1 MTSPRPRRRSLE
13 LGARDLRHFAH
24 EHGLD
29 AEDTELAEFLVRQ
42 HLLMSA
48 VAQKRDLSD
57 PAVIQDFAAIVGRT
71 PPDRPVPLTVAD
83 IRGTSPKVW
92 NAWKGKL
99 LEDLYRLTLAALGGA
114 HADAHTVL
122 AERKEKPRLTRRAP
136 CATTPAKPS
145 GTSSTWPISC
155 ATTPSGHRLA
165 RATSIT
171 R

>member
-1 MTSPRPRRRSLE
+1 M
-13 LGARDLRHFAH
+13 
-24 EHGLD
+24 
-29 AEDTELAEFLVRQ
+29 
-42 HLLMSA
+42 
-48 VAQKRDLSD
+48 
-57 PAVIQDFAAIVGRT
+57 
-71 PPDRPVPLTVAD
+71 AD

-122 AERKEKPRLTRRAP
+122 AERKEAARLTRRAGR
-136 CATTPAKPS
+136 ATTPAKPS

-155 ATTPSGHRLA
+155 ATTPRTSPGT